1 MFTKRSKVLQMAEEY
16 FYISFD
22 LSRCFAVFS

>member
-1 MFTKRSKVLQMAEEY
+1 MFTKRYKFLQMAEEY

-22 LSRCFAVFS
+22 ISRCVIFS